1 MKFNQKDKQVL
12 AAEVP
17 DDDDPPV
24 SMGGILEDA
33 PGDESVDE
41 LENMPNDVLHAEHEA
56 LALQHKARQKM
67 AEVRKMRNFYKKEGE
82 SRKSTRENASRAMNV
97 DTLPRAAPRSKM
109 ALEKGSQ
116 VLVTSTVQGKTFRR
130 SG

>member
-82 SRKSTRENASRAMNV
+82 SRKSHTGKCFACDERGHFAKDCPKV
-97 DTLPRAAPRSKM
+97 KM

-116 VLVTSTVQGKTFRR
+116 VLVTSTRPR
-130 SG
+130 ENL